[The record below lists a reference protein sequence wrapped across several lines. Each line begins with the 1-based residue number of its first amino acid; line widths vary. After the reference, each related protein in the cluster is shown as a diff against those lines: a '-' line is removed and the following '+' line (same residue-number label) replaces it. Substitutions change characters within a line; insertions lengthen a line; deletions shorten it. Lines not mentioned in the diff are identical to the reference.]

1 MALVVAT
8 IAACWLVGLLVAPF
22 LPAPLAA
29 ALYAVGSLICH
40 QLPDRSFHLG
50 GFQLPVCARCL
61 GIYAGA
67 ACGAII
73 GAVLSSTRGP
83 SHVRLSAKASRWLVA
98 LAALPT
104 VISVA
109 LEALGLWRTTNEIRF
124 TAGFPLGLASAFVV
138 VSVLA
143 TLHYNECE
151 PRRPTVP
158 SPPPHI

>member
-1 MALVVAT
+1 MAPLVAT
-8 IAACWLVGLLVAPF
+8 IAVCWLVGLLVAPF

-29 ALYAVGSLICH
+29 ALYAVGSLVCH
-40 QLPDRSFHLG
+40 QLPERSFHVG
-50 GFQLPVCARCL
+50 GFQLPVCARCV

-73 GAVLSSTRGP
+73 AAASSRRGS

-109 LEALGLWRTTNEIRF
+109 LEASGLWRTTNEIRF

-138 VSVLA
+138 VGVLA
-143 TLHYNECE
+143 TLHYNGCV

>member
-1 MALVVAT
+1 MAPLVAT
-8 IAACWLVGLLVAPF
+8 ITIVWLVGLLIAPF
-22 LPAPLAA
+22 LPAALSSV
-29 ALYAVGSLICH
+29 LYAVGSLICH
-40 QLPDRSFHLG
+40 QLPDRSFHFG

-73 GAVLSSTRGP
+73 GAVLSSSRGAP
-83 SHVRLSAKASRWLVA
+83 HLRHTAKASRWLVA
-98 LAALPT
+98 LAGLPT

-109 LEALGLWRTTNEIRF
+109 VEASGLWRTTNEIRF
-124 TAGFPLGLASAFVV
+124 TAGFPLGLAAAFVV
-138 VSVLA
+138 MSVLA
-143 TLHYNECE
+143 TLHYNECV